1 MSDRK
6 EWQNSLEKGHV
17 WKESGITTQGTRD
30 VEAGILLLRNN
41 KKIIL
46 LIKD

>member
-1 MSDRK
+1 MAEFVGKRSC
-6 EWQNSLEKGHV
+6 LKG
-17 WKESGITTQGTRD
+17 IQGARD
-30 VEAGILLLRNN
+30 MEAGILLLRND